1 MKIIE
6 CPRDAM
12 QGIAEFIPTETK
24 ISYINQLIKIG
35 FDTID
40 VGSFVSPK
48 AIPQMRDTAEVLRGL
63 DLHQANSKLLVIVAN
78 VRGALDAL
86 DFDEVA
92 TLGFPLSLSETF
104 QQRNTN
110 KSIEEA
116 IKVVDRI
123 NDLCEQSYRKLVVY
137 LSMGFGNPYGDAYSP
152 ELLTE
157 FTEKLQEIGVQRVA
171 LADTVGTATPS
182 MVKEVFEMV
191 LPAFPEMEIGAHL
204 HATPQD
210 AYALVKAAYEA
221 GCRRFDS
228 AMGGLGGCP
237 MAKDSLTGNISTE
250 TLVEYLMSIDALP
263 EMNMEALAIASE
275 RRRILLPSN

>member
-1 MKIIE
+1 
-6 CPRDAM
+6 M